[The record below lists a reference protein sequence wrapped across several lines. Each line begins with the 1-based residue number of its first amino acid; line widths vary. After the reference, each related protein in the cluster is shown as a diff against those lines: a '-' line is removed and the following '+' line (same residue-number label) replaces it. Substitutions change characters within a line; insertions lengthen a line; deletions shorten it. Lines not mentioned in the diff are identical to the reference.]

1 MWLDHTILLLGW
13 GVFYALHSALLLPKV
28 RDSVG
33 VTPRTYRILYNLI
46 SLITL
51 GLVLVI
57 GAVISSPLVMVPGPI
72 HFYVGLMMATMG
84 IFIIKRAFRNYSTGV
99 FLGLKPEK
107 DQEQL
112 VTEGLQKKVR
122 HPLYSGTIL
131 IFLGYFI
138 YNPLLSSFVT
148 LLALLIYL
156 PIGIRL
162 EEKKLITRF
171 GQVYIDYKK
180 EVPAIFPSIFRKK
193 DSSRE

>member
-1 MWLDHTILLLGW
+1 MWLDHIILFLGW

-33 VTPRTYRILYNLI
+33 VTPRTYRIFYNLI
-46 SLITL
+46 SLFTL

-57 GAVISSPLVMVPGPI
+57 GAVIPSPLVMVPGSI

-107 DQEQL
+107 GEEQL
-112 VTEGLQKKVR
+112 VTTGLQKKVR

-131 IFLGYFI
+131 IFLGYFT
-138 YNPLLSSFVT
+138 YNPLLSSFVS
-148 LLALLIYL
+148 LLALVIYL

-162 EEKKLITRF
+162 EEQKLIKKF
-171 GQVYIDYKK
+171 GQAYLDYR
-180 EVPAIFPSIFRKK
+180 EAVPAIFPKVFTK
-193 DSSRE
+193 